1 MLYTERP
8 SRVNGTATVDCSTY
22 PLDCHPVCPGG
33 SCYEIAEPPP
43 PSPVVPRVD
52 VAVDDHHLPVRLL
65 LTVSLLSAFLF
76 ISLAVST
83 ILLYRRRVVLRRR
96 RRAATAPLPGDDG
109 FGDGDEE
116 AGGGGGGDV
125 HHVWYIRTVGLDEA
139 TITSIATAEYRAGVG
154 WGGDCAVCLGEF
166 RDGELVRLLPRCSH
180 PFHAPCIDTWLRAHV
195 NCPLCRSPV
204 VVPSDLPATAT
215 EGEAEGGGQAE
226 EHQVFDEISLSES
239 RADVSEDSD
248 ASSDTQ
254 SEDTAASPEDGGR
267 VMPKPIRRSA
277 SMDSPLFLVVVP
289 EAQDDAMLGNRKFT
303 NGQEMKL
310 FSVKEKDA
318 TGTSSSSCQA
328 GRFGIGRSMSS
339 SGQGFFFSRNGRSS
353 SAVLPLIYM
362 NRKVMLW
369 CSRADL
375 GSIHQIKPCS
385 S

>member
-1 MLYTERP
+1 MSPERP
-8 SRVNGTATVDCSTY
+8 SGGNWIATVNCTVYS
-22 PLDCHPVCPGG
+22 LDCHRSCPGG
-33 SCYEIAEPPP
+33 NCYGIAEPPP
-43 PSPVVPRVD
+43 PLPPLPRAD
-52 VAVDDHHLPVRLL
+52 VAIDDHHLPVRLL

-76 ISLAVST
+76 LSLAVST
-83 ILLYRRRVVLRRR
+83 VLLYRRRVILRRR

-116 AGGGGGGDV
+116 IGGGGGEV

-204 VVPSDLPATAT
+204 VVPSDPPATAT
-215 EGEAEGGGQAE
+215 EAEAEGGQAE

-239 RADVSEDSD
+239 HAEVSEDSD

-254 SEDTAASPEDGGR
+254 SEDTAAASEDNGR

-289 EAQDDAMLGNRKFT
+289 EAQDDAMRANRKLP
-303 NGQEMKL
+303 NGQEMKV
-310 FSVKEKDA
+310 FSVKEEA
-318 TGTSSSSCQA
+318 TGISSSSCQA

-353 SAVLPLIYM
+353 STVLPL
-362 NRKVMLW
+362 
-369 CSRADL
+369 
-375 GSIHQIKPCS
+375 
-385 S
+385 